1 MKKKS
6 KQVLTRLAVVLF
18 TLTALFGSGIAVT
31 AEEGASGGGYVA
43 QNGYVYHFGSYGK
56 EDCQYAQYSPFVP
69 KLTYDGGVVDGYSII
84 FGLTYNGQ
92 LFEKLYCT
100 DMPVDAVDAN
110 YRPLNLSDSTYAAA
124 LANKLRGI
132 VLNTYPHKELSEVQ
146 NASGISELSLGEAIT
161 ASQLAIWKTAHGSN
175 VEIMDFLSSTTSGN
189 SLDPEYQNM
198 LYAELNRYQNGD
210 DNHKA
215 AVKGHI
221 EALYNYLMALPEQ
234 EATKTVVSEASFVQ
248 RDTEPVRTQNEGGTY
263 NVTVKATVDVQIEDG
278 DNLILTAHMGNGAY
292 YASAALSDGS
302 NEYELTIK
310 NVPADVAEGTVTL
323 AIDGTQKLNDV
334 YLVDAEGIRGASQSM
349 IGALDDTVL
358 VHAETKVEPGRVLE
372 LYKKTT
378 DGIPLAG
385 ISFDVYYVGSL
396 DDFCNGRLGLGEFPT
411 DADMEKYAKT
421 TNLVGTLTT
430 DSNGYASLNFGTTD
444 GVYLLKELPD
454 ERVKKVC
461 DPFFVVLPYEYEN
474 DNDDDNDNPY
484 TLTVYPKNEL
494 KTGGI
499 ELVKVDADDPG
510 KKLSG
515 ATFEVYRKATLD
527 EIAADTNKQLPK
539 LTIDGTECT
548 MVQVSFHNNAQMAG
562 EKVVSLTTD
571 ADGKGYIYGIAYGD
585 YYLVETEAP
594 AGYHKLSDPI
604 PFAVTT
610 NSDDQVPILT
620 VPNNSGVELPETG
633 GMGTGFFLVVGVSLM
648 ALSGGAMLCRKCRN

>member
-18 TLTALFGSGIAVT
+18 TLTALFGFGIAVT
-31 AEEGASGGGYVA
+31 AEEGVSGGGYVA
-43 QNGYVYHFGSYGK
+43 QNGYVYHFGSDGK

-132 VLNTYPHKELSEVQ
+132 VLNTYPYKTLEAVRSE
-146 NASGISELSLGEAIT
+146 SKIDDLSLGEAIT

-189 SLDPEYQNM
+189 SLDPEYQKT
-198 LYAELNRYQNGD
+198 LYAELNRYQDGD

-234 EATKTVVSEASFVQ
+234 EATKIVVSEASFVQ
-248 RDTEPVRTQNEGGTY
+248 RDTEPVRTQNKDGTY
-263 NVTVKATVDVQIEDG
+263 NVTVKAIVNVQIEED
-278 DNLILTAHMGNGAY
+278 DSLTLTAHMGDGVYNAKTE
-292 YASAALSDGS
+292 LSNDS
-302 NEYELTIK
+302 WEYTLTIE
-310 NVPADVAEGTVTL
+310 NVPAEVAEGTVTL

-349 IGALDDTVL
+349 IGALDDTVP
-358 VHAETKVEPGRVLE
+358 VHAETKVEPDRVLE
-372 LYKKTT
+372 LYKKTN

-396 DDFCNGRLGLGEFPT
+396 DDFCNGRLGLGEKPT
-411 DADMEKYAKT
+411 DADLKKYADA

-430 DSNGYASLNFGTTD
+430 DNNGYASLNFGTTD

-454 ERVKKVC
+454 ERVEEVC

-474 DNDDDNDNPY
+474 DNDGNPY

-499 ELVKVDADDPG
+499 ELVKVDADDSD

-515 ATFEVYRKATLD
+515 ATFAVYRKATLD
-527 EIAADTNKQLPK
+527 EIVKQDENNPLPK

-548 MVQVSFHNNAQMAG
+548 MVRVTFYDNAQMDG

-604 PFAVTT
+604 PFTVTT
-610 NSDDQVPILT
+610 NSDGQVQILT

-648 ALSGGAMLCRKCRN
+648 ALSGGAMLCRKRRN